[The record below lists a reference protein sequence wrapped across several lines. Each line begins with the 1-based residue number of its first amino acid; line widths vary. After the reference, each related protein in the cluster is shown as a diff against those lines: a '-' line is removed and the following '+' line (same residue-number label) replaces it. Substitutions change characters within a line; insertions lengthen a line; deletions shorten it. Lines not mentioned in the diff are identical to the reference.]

1 MANCTGCGAQIE
13 WVKTNKGKSMPV
25 NPGYREIEPIQGRVV
40 KRHIV
45 IVTDEG
51 YVRSGIEV
59 PAGEG
64 QERGREPHWAT
75 CPAAARFKRGVR
87 V

>member
-1 MANCTGCGAQIE
+1 MAVCNGCGATIE
-13 WVKTNKGKSMPV
+13 WVKTRGGKSMPV
-25 NPGYREIEPIQGRVV
+25 NPGYREIKQSQGPVI

-45 IVTDEG
+45 VVTDQG
-51 YVRSGIEV
+51 CVRSGVEV
-59 PAGEG
+59 PIGSGE
-64 QERGREPHWAT
+64 ERGREPHWAT